1 MSTTSDMSSRSCIER
16 SRATSAGSSVIGVS
30 RRSVAHSARE
40 NTRYGETSCS
50 VRCSIVV
57 LSLCLAALARR
68 LFVEAGLQRARAEL
82 GLDLR
87 ERDAAGM
94 EHDQEM
100 VEHVGGLADH
110 PLAVLA
116 DRGNRCL
123 DRFLAEFFGAMR
135 HATVQEP
142 ARIGHVGTRLRAR
155 LDALFEVVEGECL
168 SHGAFLSP
176 LAKIFSSH
184 CSKNDARE
192 TGWQMSPGV
201 PIFLHQRRGAF

>member
-50 VRCSIVV
+50 VRCSIAV

-68 LFVEAGLQRARAEL
+68 LLVEARLAGARAEL

-87 ERDAAGM
+87 ERDAAGV

-100 VEHVGGLADH
+100 VEHVGGFADDA
-110 PLAVLA
+110 LAVFA
-116 DRGNRCL
+116 DRGNRRL
-123 DRFLAEFFGAMR
+123 DRLLAEFLGAMR
-135 HATVQEP
+135 HAAVEQL
-142 ARIGHVGTRLRAR
+142 ARVGHVGAFLRAR

-168 SHGAFLSP
+168 GHL
-176 LAKIFSSH
+176 
-184 CSKNDARE
+184 D
-192 TGWQMSPGV
+192 V
-201 PIFLHQRRGAF
+201 P